1 MLVVRDRA
9 PVCYGDGTTLDLVA
23 LLARPSWHAA
33 ALCREY
39 PGLAWF
45 PERGQSLHETK
56 AVCGRCSVRV
66 ECLTAGIAGDESG
79 IWGGTSGQQ
88 RKTIR
93 SAA

>member
-23 LLARPSWHAA
+23 LLARPAWHAD

-39 PGLAWF
+39 PTLAWI
-45 PERGQSLHETK
+45 PERGQSLRDTK
-56 AVCGRCSVRV
+56 AVCARCMVQV
-66 ECLTAGIAGDESG
+66 ECLAAGIAGDEAG
-79 IWGGTSGQQ
+79 VWGGLSGQQ
-88 RKTIR
+88 RKTLR